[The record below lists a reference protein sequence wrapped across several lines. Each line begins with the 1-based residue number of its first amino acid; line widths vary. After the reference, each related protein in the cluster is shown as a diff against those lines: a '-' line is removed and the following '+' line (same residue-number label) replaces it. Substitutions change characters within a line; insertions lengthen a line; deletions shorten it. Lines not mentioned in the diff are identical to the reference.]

1 MKGNIT
7 VHTQN
12 IFPVIKKWLY
22 SDKDIFLREIV
33 SNGCDAITKLKKV
46 KDAGAAL
53 PTDEEYEVHV
63 VVDKPNKTIT
73 VSDNGI
79 GMTENEIEKYIT
91 QVAFSGAED
100 FLAKY
105 EDKSPE
111 NQIIGHFGLGF
122 FSSFM
127 VSDNVEIESLSFAE
141 GAKSA
146 HWSCDGGIE
155 YEMTEGKREK
165 RGTDIIL
172 HITEED
178 EEYLSISRIREILDK
193 YCAFLP
199 VPIFCY
205 QAGEDKGTMINETL
219 PLWMKSPAQCTDDEY
234 KAFYQ
239 KLFRR
244 YDEPLFWIHLNTDYP
259 FNLKGILYFPVVEKT
274 PNLTGGPVK
283 LFNNQVFVADNIKE
297 IIPEFLLMLKG
308 VIDCPDVPLNVSRSF
323 LQNDRTVSKIANHI
337 VKKIADKLSSMF
349 KTERENYEKYW
360 EDISGFIKFGCMS
373 DPVFYDK
380 IKDCL
385 IYKTTMGKYVT
396 LSEYL
401 GEDKKEVYYATSG
414 DYQKQY
420 INMFSDQGIEVM
432 LMPGLIDATFVQF
445 LESKNE
451 SITFRSIDSVTPDSF
466 KAENAK
472 ADAASVKKIFEK
484 ALPEGTE
491 IDTAALKEEN
501 VPALSMID
509 EYARRMRMMS
519 AAMGGMEFP
528 DKKKLMIN
536 LNNSIIEKLPSM
548 EEEKAEMMAKHIYDL
563 ARMESEPLPAE
574 DLQEFI
580 RRSIDMLG
588 KLS

>member
-46 KDAGAAL
+46 KDAGAMI

-63 VVDKPNKTIT
+63 IVDKPNKTIT

-105 EDKSPE
+105 EDKTPE
-111 NQIIGHFGLGF
+111 NHIIGHFGLGF

-127 VSDNVEIESLSFAE
+127 VSDVVEIETLSFAE

-155 YEMTEGKREK
+155 YEMTEGNREK

-193 YCAFLP
+193 YCAYLP

-205 QAGEDKGTMINETL
+205 QAGEDKGTMVNETL
-219 PLWMKSPAQCTDDEY
+219 PLWMKAPSQCTDDEY

-349 KTERENYEKYW
+349 KSERENYEKYW

-373 DPVFYDK
+373 DMAFYDK

-401 GEDKKEVYYATSG
+401 GEEKKEVYYATSG
-414 DYQKQY
+414 EYQKQY

-451 SITFRSIDSVTPDSF
+451 GITFRSIDSVTPDSF
-466 KAENAK
+466 KAEGAK
-472 ADAASVKKIFEK
+472 ADEKAVKAIFEK

-491 IDTAALKEEN
+491 IDTAALKEEG

-528 DKKKLMIN
+528 DKKKLLIN
-536 LNNSIIEKLPSM
+536 LNSPIVEKLPSM
-548 EEEKAEMMAKHIYDL
+548 GEEKAETVAKHIYDL

-580 RRSIDMLG
+580 RRSIEML
-588 KLS
+588 SEY

>member
-1 MKGNIT
+1 MRGNIT

-46 KDAGAAL
+46 KDLGVTL
-53 PTDEEYEVHV
+53 PSDEEYEVHV

-79 GMTENEIEKYIT
+79 GMTETEIEKYIT

-100 FLAKY
+100 FLKKY

-111 NQIIGHFGLGF
+111 NHIIGHFGLGF

-127 VSDNVEIESLSFAE
+127 VSDKVEIESLSFAE

-146 HWSCDGGIE
+146 HWVCDGGIE
-155 YEMTEGKREK
+155 YEMNQGHREK
-165 RGTDIIL
+165 RGTDVIL

-178 EEYLSISRIREILDK
+178 EEYLSISKIREILDK

-199 VPIFCY
+199 VPIYCY

-219 PLWMKSPAQCTDDEY
+219 PLWMKAPGQCTDDEY

-239 KLFRR
+239 KLFKR

-259 FNLKGILYFPVVEKT
+259 FNLKGILYFPVIEKG

-283 LFNNQVFVADNIKE
+283 LYNNQVFVADNIKE

-323 LQNDRTVSKIANHI
+323 LQNDRTVTKIADHI
-337 VKKIADKLSSMF
+337 VKKIADKLSAMF
-349 KTERENYEKYW
+349 KSDRESYEKYW

-373 DPVFYDK
+373 DPRFYDK

-385 IYKTTMGKYVT
+385 IYKTTMGKYET

-401 GEDKKEVYYATSG
+401 GEDKKEVYYATSSE
-414 DYQKQY
+414 YQKNY
-420 INMFSDQGIEVM
+420 INMFSDQGLAVM

-451 SITFRSIDSVTPDSF
+451 GITFRSIDSVTPDSF
-466 KAENAK
+466 KTEDGK
-472 ADAASVKKIFEK
+472 ADKDVVKKIFTEN
-484 ALPEGTE
+484 LPKETE
-491 IDTAALKEEN
+491 IETVALKEEGI
-501 VPALSMID
+501 PAMIMID

-528 DKKKLMIN
+528 DKKKLVVN
-536 LNNSIIEKLPSM
+536 LNNPLILSITEM
-548 EEEKAEMMAKHIYDL
+548 DEEKRKIVTSQVYDL
-563 ARMESEPLPAE
+563 ARLESEPLSSE

-580 RRSIDMLG
+580 RRSLSILG
-588 KLS
+588 KF